1 MVKIANSNNPA
12 AIDPIVSDLIL
23 AFMMFSFKYKPNLRQ
38 IIAQCNDFCHVLT
51 NLSKSLTKKRGPPLT
66 ATLNPE
72 TNTMK
77 KTEHEKNKD
86 TQIIIKN
93 SDYFIHRS

>member
-1 MVKIANSNNPA
+1 MKIANSNNPA
-12 AIDPIVSDLIL
+12 AIDPIVSDLI
-23 AFMMFSFKYKPNLRQ
+23 FVMMFSFKYKPNLRQ
-38 IIAQCNDFCHVLT
+38 NIAQCNDISHVLT
-51 NLSKSLTKKRGPPLT
+51 NSVKSLTKKRGPPMT

-86 TQIIIKN
+86 TQIKIKN

>member
-1 MVKIANSNNPA
+1 M
-12 AIDPIVSDLIL
+12 
-23 AFMMFSFKYKPNLRQ
+23 
-38 IIAQCNDFCHVLT
+38 
-51 NLSKSLTKKRGPPLT
+51 T

-86 TQIIIKN
+86 TQFKIKN

>member
-1 MVKIANSNNPA
+1 MKKKGHPA
-12 AIDPIVSDLIL
+12 
-23 AFMMFSFKYKPNLRQ
+23 
-38 IIAQCNDFCHVLT
+38 
-51 NLSKSLTKKRGPPLT
+51 

-86 TQIIIKN
+86 TQIIIKKGVI
-93 SDYFIHRS
+93 SLPLILADPDEVALTTLFRFCQSLI